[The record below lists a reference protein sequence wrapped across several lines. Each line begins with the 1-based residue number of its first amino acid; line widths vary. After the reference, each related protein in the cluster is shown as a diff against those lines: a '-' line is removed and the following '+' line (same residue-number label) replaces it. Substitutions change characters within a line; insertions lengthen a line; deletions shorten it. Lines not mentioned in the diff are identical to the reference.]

1 MLEIALTR
9 IFSVT
14 MWYHFAFVAISV
26 ALFGMTVG
34 ALAVHLLPGRF
45 PHEGVRRQL
54 WLYSLL
60 FGVSVAV
67 CFAVQLAIPFTPLF
81 TVPGVAS
88 VVATCVVIS
97 VPFVFSGIVVC
108 LSLTRFP
115 DQVNRLYAVDLIGAG
130 VGCVVLVL
138 LFSRIDGPSL
148 VVVIGAL
155 AAAAA
160 LAFAAAGHSR
170 RRFTTAGIAV
180 LVLGGFAATNAV
192 MYADGSPILR
202 IIWTKQEPRPRPRQR
217 AMERLLP
224 TRRGR
229 RPRQPPQ
236 RVAEPGHRQHG
247 RDPAVPGAATPTRA
261 IACTTR
267 SRTSPTSSAPIP
279 TCSSWASVAA
289 PTSCPRSSSTPTPS
303 PASR

>member
-1 MLEIALTR
+1 MALSTPSARSAAPRPGAGVYLGLFLVTLSTLMLEIALTR

-45 PHEGVRRQL
+45 PHEGVRRQP

-130 VGCVVLVL
+130 VGC
-138 LFSRIDGPSL
+138 
-148 VVVIGAL
+148 
-155 AAAAA
+155 
-160 LAFAAAGHSR
+160 
-170 RRFTTAGIAV
+170 
-180 LVLGGFAATNAV
+180 
-192 MYADGSPILR
+192 
-202 IIWTKQEPRPRPRQR
+202 
-217 AMERLLP
+217 
-224 TRRGR
+224 
-229 RPRQPPQ
+229 
-236 RVAEPGHRQHG
+236 
-247 RDPAVPGAATPTRA
+247 
-261 IACTTR
+261 ACL
-267 SRTSPTSSAPIP
+267 S
-279 TCSSWASVAA
+279 CSS
-289 PTSCPRSSSTPTPS
+289 PGSTV
-303 PASR
+303 PASWS